1 MNVIRKALAVMAKDL
16 RVIAQ
21 DRAYVISMF
30 IFPVLIALLNSMGS
44 GGSQGIHLPVVLV
57 NQDKG
62 EYGAAILNVLEQIP
76 ELDVERL
83 DAPDQA
89 EQQVASGGHLAAVII
104 PADFSQR
111 INDYQEAE
119 ITAILDPAQVEYGR
133 IITSILDEISA
144 SLAIQGEI
152 RYGIRQVL
160 ASSGLDMGTNPEL
173 ARAAQAQVEGVI
185 FTQMAQM
192 ESDAPI
198 QIEREVIKG
207 KQVFSWNNIATLMLP
222 ALMVM
227 FAFFITAAMST
238 DLIKERE
245 AGSLRRLVAAP
256 LPRGALI
263 GGKVL
268 AYTLVVVI
276 QVAIIFLIGAL
287 AMDMSLGSSPLGLI
301 LITLCLGLVA
311 TTLGMMIAALAK
323 SAEQAGSISLVL
335 IFVLGFLSGST
346 SPQVAFYCGE
356 GFMAL
361 LSRLT
366 PQAQATIGYHTI
378 MLQGGGV
385 VDILPQVA
393 YLLGLSLV
401 FFLIAIWRFRF
412 EG

>member
-62 EYGAAILNVLEQIP
+62 EYGTAILNVLEQIP

-133 IITSILDEISA
+133 IITSILDEIGA

-160 ASSGLDMGTNPEL
+160 ASGGLDLGTNPEL

-198 QIEREVIKG
+198 QIVRDVIKG

-287 AMDMSLGSSPLGLI
+287 AMDMSMGDSPLGLI

-311 TTLGMMIAALAK
+311 TTLGMMVAALAK

-346 SPQVAFYCGE
+346 SPQVAFYRGE

>member
-287 AMDMSLGSSPLGLI
+287 AMDMSMGDSPLGLI

-311 TTLGMMIAALAK
+311 TTLGMMVAALAK

-346 SPQVAFYCGE
+346 SPQVAFYRGE

>member
-133 IITSILDEISA
+133 IITSILDEIGA

-346 SPQVAFYCGE
+346 SPQVAFYRGE

>member
-1 MNVIRKALAVMAKDL
+1 MDVIRKTLAVMAKDL

-30 IFPVLIALLNSMGS
+30 IFPVLIALLNSMSS
-44 GGSQGIHLPVVLV
+44 GGSQGIQLPVVLV
-57 NQDKG
+57 NQDSG
-62 EYGAAILNVLEQIP
+62 GYGAAILNVLEQIP
-76 ELDVERL
+76 ELDSQRME
-83 DAPDQA
+83 APDQA
-89 EQQVASGGHLAAVII
+89 EQQVASGGPLAAVII
-104 PADFSQR
+104 PAEFSQR
-111 INDYQEAE
+111 IDDYQAAE
-119 ITAILDPAQVEYGR
+119 ITVILDPAQVEYGR

-160 ASSGLDMGTNPEL
+160 ADSGLDSAANPEL

-185 FTQMAQM
+185 FTQLAQM
-192 ESDAPI
+192 ETDAPI
-198 QIEREVIKG
+198 QVERQVIKG
-207 KQVFSWNNIATLMLP
+207 KQVFSWDNIAVLMLP
-222 ALMVM
+222 ALTVM

-287 AMDMSLGSSPLGLI
+287 AMDMSFGNSPFGLI
-301 LITLCLGLVA
+301 LITLSLGLVA
-311 TTLGMMIAALAK
+311 TTLGMLVASLAK
-323 SAEQAGSISLVL
+323 SVEQAGSISLVL
-335 IFVLGFLSGST
+335 IFVLGFLSGSFA
-346 SPQVAFYCGE
+346 PQTAFYRGE

-378 MLQGGGV
+378 LLQGGGV
-385 VDILPQVA
+385 VDILPQVV